1 MKRKNLKSL
10 KFSAIILI
18 IIWSV
23 KLFEIV
29 FDYNFTEYGVLP
41 RNFNGLIGIF
51 FSPLIHSD
59 VNHLLS
65 NSLPVIILCLL
76 IFNFYSQ
83 IAKKIFIYLYFIS
96 GLWLWCIGRESFH
109 IGASG
114 LIYAMASFLFFSG
127 ILRKNSQLSAVALL
141 VIFIYGGLFWG
152 LFPIDKNVSTSFLYI
167 IYNCIYIQSFI
178 LRVEF
183 IPAHLMILIF
193 SMTLFTYTNESLYI
207 SLFYHQ
213 TYDNLYF

>member
-1 MKRKNLKSL
+1 MKRKNLTSL
-10 KFSAIILI
+10 KFSAIVLI

-23 KLFEIV
+23 KIFEIV
-29 FDYNFTEYGVLP
+29 FDYDFTEYGVLP
-41 RNFNGLIGIF
+41 RKFNGLTGIF

-83 IAKKIFIYLYFIS
+83 IAKKILIYLYFIS

-114 LIYAMASFLFFSG
+114 LIYSMASFLFFSG

-152 LFPIDKNVSTSFLYI
+152 LFPIHKNVSWEGHLTGFIAGILV
-167 IYNCIYIQSFI
+167 SFI
-178 LRVEF
+178 FRKDGPKRKKYNWEIEEDLEVND
-183 IPAHLMILIF
+183 
-193 SMTLFTYTNESLYI
+193 NEPNHYI
-207 SLFYHQ
+207 
-213 TYDNLYF
+213 N

>member
-1 MKRKNLKSL
+1 MKRKNLTSL
-10 KFSAIILI
+10 KFSAIVLI

-23 KLFEIV
+23 KIFEIV
-29 FDYNFTEYGVLP
+29 FDYDFTEYGVLP
-41 RNFNGLIGIF
+41 RKFNGLIGIL

-83 IAKKIFIYLYFIS
+83 IAKRILIYLYFIS

-127 ILRKNSQLSAVALL
+127 ILRKNSQLSAVAML

-152 LFPIDKNVSTSFLYI
+152 LFPIHKNVSWEGHLTGFIAGILV
-167 IYNCIYIQSFI
+167 SFI
-178 LRVEF
+178 FRKDGPKRKKYNWEIEEDLEVND
-183 IPAHLMILIF
+183 
-193 SMTLFTYTNESLYI
+193 NEPNHYI
-207 SLFYHQ
+207 
-213 TYDNLYF
+213 N

>member
-41 RNFNGLIGIF
+41 RNFNGLIGIL

-152 LFPIDKNVSTSFLYI
+152 LFPIDKNVSWEGHLTGFIAGILV
-167 IYNCIYIQSFI
+167 SFI
-178 LRVEF
+178 CRKDGPKRKKYNWEIEEDLEVND
-183 IPAHLMILIF
+183 
-193 SMTLFTYTNESLYI
+193 NEPNHYI
-207 SLFYHQ
+207 
-213 TYDNLYF
+213 N

>member
-1 MKRKNLKSL
+1 MKRKNLTPI
-10 KFSAIILI
+10 KFSAIVLI
-18 IIWSV
+18 IILSV
-23 KLFEIV
+23 KIFEIV
-29 FDYNFTEYGVLP
+29 FDYDFTEYGVLP
-41 RNFNGLIGIF
+41 RNFNGLIGIL

-152 LFPIDKNVSTSFLYI
+152 LFPIHKNVSWEGHLTGFIAGILV
-167 IYNCIYIQSFI
+167 SFI
-178 LRVEF
+178 FRKDGPKRKKYNWEIEEDLEVND
-183 IPAHLMILIF
+183 
-193 SMTLFTYTNESLYI
+193 NEQNHYI
-207 SLFYHQ
+207 
-213 TYDNLYF
+213 N

>member
-1 MKRKNLKSL
+1 MKRKNLTSL
-10 KFSAIILI
+10 KFSAIVLI

-23 KLFEIV
+23 KIFEIV
-29 FDYNFTEYGVLP
+29 FDYDFTEYGVYP
-41 RNFNGLIGIF
+41 RKFNGLIGIL

-83 IAKKIFIYLYFIS
+83 IAKKILIYLYFIS

-152 LFPIDKNVSTSFLYI
+152 LFPKHKNVSWEGHLTGFIAGILV
-167 IYNCIYIQSFI
+167 SFI
-178 LRVEF
+178 FRKDGPKRKKYNWEIEEDLEVND
-183 IPAHLMILIF
+183 
-193 SMTLFTYTNESLYI
+193 NEPNHYI
-207 SLFYHQ
+207 
-213 TYDNLYF
+213 N

>member
-1 MKRKNLKSL
+1 MKRKNLTSL
-10 KFSAIILI
+10 KFSAIVLI

-23 KLFEIV
+23 KIFEIV
-29 FDYNFTEYGVLP
+29 FDYDFTEYGVLP
-41 RNFNGLIGIF
+41 RKFNGLKGIL
-51 FSPLIHSD
+51 FSPLKHSD

-65 NSLPVIILCLL
+65 NSLPVIILCVL
-76 IFNFYSQ
+76 IFNFYNQ

-152 LFPIDKNVSTSFLYI
+152 LFPIHKNVSWEGHLTGFIAGILV
-167 IYNCIYIQSFI
+167 SFI
-178 LRVEF
+178 FRKDGPKRKKYNWEIEEDLEVND
-183 IPAHLMILIF
+183 
-193 SMTLFTYTNESLYI
+193 NEPNHYI
-207 SLFYHQ
+207 
-213 TYDNLYF
+213 N

>member
-10 KFSAIILI
+10 KFSAVILI

-23 KLFEIV
+23 KLIEIV
-29 FDYNFTEYGVLP
+29 FNFDFTEYGVFP
-41 RNFNGLIGIF
+41 RNFNGLIGIL

-152 LFPIDKNVSTSFLYI
+152 LFPIDKNVSWEGHLTGFIAGILV
-167 IYNCIYIQSFI
+167 SFI
-178 LRVEF
+178 CRKDGPKRKKYNWEIEEDLEVNN
-183 IPAHLMILIF
+183 
-193 SMTLFTYTNESLYI
+193 NEPNH
-207 SLFYHQ
+207 FM
-213 TYDNLYF
+213 N

>member
-10 KFSAIILI
+10 KFSVIILI

-29 FDYNFTEYGVLP
+29 FDYDFTEYGVLP
-41 RNFNGLIGIF
+41 RNFNGLIGIL
-51 FSPLIHSD
+51 FSPLIHSN

-83 IAKKIFIYLYFIS
+83 IAKKILIYLYFIS

-152 LFPIDKNVSTSFLYI
+152 LFPIHKNVSWEGHLTGFIAGVLV
-167 IYNCIYIQSFI
+167 SFI
-178 LRVEF
+178 CRKDGPKRKKYNWEIEEDLE
-183 IPAHLMILIF
+183 IND
-193 SMTLFTYTNESLYI
+193 NEPNHYI
-207 SLFYHQ
+207 
-213 TYDNLYF
+213 N

>member
-1 MKRKNLKSL
+1 MKRKNLTSL

-23 KLFEIV
+23 KIFEIV
-29 FDYNFTEYGVLP
+29 FDYDFTEYGVLP
-41 RNFNGLIGIF
+41 RKFNGLTGIL

-152 LFPIDKNVSTSFLYI
+152 LFPIHKNVSWEGHLTGFIAGILV
-167 IYNCIYIQSFI
+167 SFI
-178 LRVEF
+178 FRKDGPKRKKYNWEIEEDLEVND
-183 IPAHLMILIF
+183 
-193 SMTLFTYTNESLYI
+193 NEPNHYI
-207 SLFYHQ
+207 
-213 TYDNLYF
+213 N

>member
-1 MKRKNLKSL
+1 MKRKNLTSL
-10 KFSAIILI
+10 KFSAIVLI

-23 KLFEIV
+23 KIFEIV
-29 FDYNFTEYGVLP
+29 FDYDFTEYGVLP
-41 RNFNGLIGIF
+41 RNFNGLKGIL

-65 NSLPVIILCLL
+65 NSLPVIILCVL
-76 IFNFYSQ
+76 IFNFYNQ

-152 LFPIDKNVSTSFLYI
+152 LFPIHKNVSWEGHLTGFIAGILV
-167 IYNCIYIQSFI
+167 SFI
-178 LRVEF
+178 FRKDGPKRKKYNWEIEEDLEVND
-183 IPAHLMILIF
+183 
-193 SMTLFTYTNESLYI
+193 NEPNHYI
-207 SLFYHQ
+207 
-213 TYDNLYF
+213 N

>member
-1 MKRKNLKSL
+1 MKRKNLTSL
-10 KFSAIILI
+10 KFSAIVLI

-23 KLFEIV
+23 KIFEIV
-29 FDYNFTEYGVLP
+29 FDYDFTEYGVLP
-41 RNFNGLIGIF
+41 RKLNGLIGIL

-152 LFPIDKNVSTSFLYI
+152 LFPIHKNVSWEGHLTGFIAGILV
-167 IYNCIYIQSFI
+167 SFI
-178 LRVEF
+178 FRKDGPKRKKYNWEIEEDLEVND
-183 IPAHLMILIF
+183 
-193 SMTLFTYTNESLYI
+193 NEPNHYI
-207 SLFYHQ
+207 
-213 TYDNLYF
+213 D

>member
-23 KLFEIV
+23 KIFEIV
-29 FDYNFTEYGVLP
+29 FDYDFTEYGVLP
-41 RNFNGLIGIF
+41 RKFNGLIGIL

-83 IAKKIFIYLYFIS
+83 IAKKILIYLYFIS

-152 LFPIDKNVSTSFLYI
+152 LFPIHKNVSWEGHLTGFIAGILV
-167 IYNCIYIQSFI
+167 SFI
-178 LRVEF
+178 FRKDGPKRKKYNWEIEEDLEVND
-183 IPAHLMILIF
+183 
-193 SMTLFTYTNESLYI
+193 NEPNHYI
-207 SLFYHQ
+207 
-213 TYDNLYF
+213 N

>member
-10 KFSAIILI
+10 KFSAIVLI

-23 KLFEIV
+23 KIFEIV
-29 FDYNFTEYGVLP
+29 FDYDFTEYGVLP
-41 RNFNGLIGIF
+41 RKFNGLIGIL

-152 LFPIDKNVSTSFLYI
+152 LFPIHKNVSWEGHLTGFIAGILV
-167 IYNCIYIQSFI
+167 SFI
-178 LRVEF
+178 FRKDGPKRKKYNWEIEEDLEVND
-183 IPAHLMILIF
+183 
-193 SMTLFTYTNESLYI
+193 NEPNHYI
-207 SLFYHQ
+207 
-213 TYDNLYF
+213 N

>member
-1 MKRKNLKSL
+1 MKKKNLTSL
-10 KFSAIILI
+10 KFSATVLI

-23 KLFEIV
+23 KIFEIV
-29 FDYNFTEYGVLP
+29 FDYDFTEYGVLP
-41 RNFNGLIGIF
+41 RKFNGLIGIL

-83 IAKKIFIYLYFIS
+83 IAKKILIYLYFIS
-96 GLWLWCIGRESFH
+96 GLWLWCIGRDSFH

-152 LFPIDKNVSTSFLYI
+152 LFPIHKNVSWEGHLTGFIAGILV
-167 IYNCIYIQSFI
+167 SFI
-178 LRVEF
+178 FRKDGPKRKKYNWEIEEDLEVND
-183 IPAHLMILIF
+183 
-193 SMTLFTYTNESLYI
+193 NEPNHYI
-207 SLFYHQ
+207 
-213 TYDNLYF
+213 N

>member
-1 MKRKNLKSL
+1 MKRKNLTSL
-10 KFSAIILI
+10 KFSAIVLI

-23 KLFEIV
+23 KIFEIV
-29 FDYNFTEYGVLP
+29 FDYDFTEYGVLP
-41 RNFNGLIGIF
+41 RKFNGLIGIL
-51 FSPLIHSD
+51 FSPIIHSD

-83 IAKKIFIYLYFIS
+83 IAKKILIYLYFIS

-152 LFPIDKNVSTSFLYI
+152 LFPIHKNVSWEGHLTGFIAGILV
-167 IYNCIYIQSFI
+167 SFI
-178 LRVEF
+178 FRKDGPTRKKYNWEIEEDLEVND
-183 IPAHLMILIF
+183 
-193 SMTLFTYTNESLYI
+193 NEPNHYI
-207 SLFYHQ
+207 
-213 TYDNLYF
+213 N

>member
-29 FDYNFTEYGVLP
+29 FDYDFTEYGVLP
-41 RNFNGLIGIF
+41 RNLNGLIGIL

-65 NSLPVIILCLL
+65 NSFPVIILCLL
-76 IFNFYSQ
+76 IFNFYNQ

-152 LFPIDKNVSTSFLYI
+152 LFPIHKNISWEGHLTGFIAGILV
-167 IYNCIYIQSFI
+167 SFI
-178 LRVEF
+178 FRKDGPKRKKYNWEIEEDLEVND
-183 IPAHLMILIF
+183 
-193 SMTLFTYTNESLYI
+193 NEPNHDI
-207 SLFYHQ
+207 
-213 TYDNLYF
+213 N

>member
-23 KLFEIV
+23 KIFEIV
-29 FDYNFTEYGVLP
+29 FDYDFTEYGVLP
-41 RNFNGLIGIF
+41 RNFNGLIGIL

-152 LFPIDKNVSTSFLYI
+152 LFPIHKNVSWEGHLTGFIAGILV
-167 IYNCIYIQSFI
+167 SFI
-178 LRVEF
+178 FRKDGPKRKKYNWEIEEDLEVND
-183 IPAHLMILIF
+183 
-193 SMTLFTYTNESLYI
+193 NEPNHYI
-207 SLFYHQ
+207 
-213 TYDNLYF
+213 N

>member
-1 MKRKNLKSL
+1 MKKKKLKSL
-10 KFSAIILI
+10 KFSAILLI
-18 IIWSV
+18 IIWSI
-23 KLFEIV
+23 KLFEII
-29 FDYNFTEYGVLP
+29 FGYDFKQYGVLP
-41 RNFNGLIGIF
+41 RNFNGLVGIL

-76 IFNFYSQ
+76 IFDFYSQ

-96 GLWLWCIGRESFH
+96 GLWLWCIGRESLH

-127 ILRKNSQLSAVALL
+127 VLRKNTQLSAVSLL

-152 LFPIDKNVSTSFLYI
+152 LFPIYQNVSWEGHLTGFIAGILV
-167 IYNCIYIQSFI
+167 SFI
-178 LRVEF
+178 FRKDGPKRKKYNWEIEEDLEVND
-183 IPAHLMILIF
+183 
-193 SMTLFTYTNESLYI
+193 NEPNHYI
-207 SLFYHQ
+207 
-213 TYDNLYF
+213 N

>member
-1 MKRKNLKSL
+1 MKRKNLTSL
-10 KFSAIILI
+10 KFSAIVLI

-23 KLFEIV
+23 KIFEIV
-29 FDYNFTEYGVLP
+29 FDYDFTEYGVLP
-41 RNFNGLIGIF
+41 RKFNGLTGIF

-83 IAKKIFIYLYFIS
+83 IAKKILIYLYFIS

-152 LFPIDKNVSTSFLYI
+152 LFPIHKNVSWEGHLTGFIAGILV
-167 IYNCIYIQSFI
+167 SFI
-178 LRVEF
+178 FRKDGPKRKKYNWEIEEDLEVND
-183 IPAHLMILIF
+183 
-193 SMTLFTYTNESLYI
+193 NEPNHYI
-207 SLFYHQ
+207 
-213 TYDNLYF
+213 N

>member
-1 MKRKNLKSL
+1 MKRKNLTSL
-10 KFSAIILI
+10 KFSAIVLI

-23 KLFEIV
+23 KIFEIV
-29 FDYNFTEYGVLP
+29 FDCDFTEYGVLP
-41 RNFNGLIGIF
+41 RKFNGLIGIL

-83 IAKKIFIYLYFIS
+83 IAKKILIYLYFIS

-152 LFPIDKNVSTSFLYI
+152 LFPIHKNVSWEGHLTGFIAGILV
-167 IYNCIYIQSFI
+167 SFI
-178 LRVEF
+178 FRKDGPKRKKYNWEIEEDLEVND
-183 IPAHLMILIF
+183 
-193 SMTLFTYTNESLYI
+193 NEPNNYI
-207 SLFYHQ
+207 
-213 TYDNLYF
+213 N

>member
-1 MKRKNLKSL
+1 LKRKNLTSL
-10 KFSAIILI
+10 KFSAIVLI

-23 KLFEIV
+23 KIFEIV
-29 FDYNFTEYGVLP
+29 FDYDFTEYGVLP
-41 RNFNGLIGIF
+41 RKFNGLIGIL

-83 IAKKIFIYLYFIS
+83 IAKKILIYLYFIS

-152 LFPIDKNVSTSFLYI
+152 LFPIHKNVSWEGHLTGFIAGILV
-167 IYNCIYIQSFI
+167 SFI
-178 LRVEF
+178 FRKDGPKRKKYNWEIEEDLEVND
-183 IPAHLMILIF
+183 
-193 SMTLFTYTNESLYI
+193 NEPNHYI
-207 SLFYHQ
+207 
-213 TYDNLYF
+213 N

>member
-29 FDYNFTEYGVLP
+29 FNFDFTEYGVFP
-41 RNFNGLIGIF
+41 RNFNGLIGIL

-152 LFPIDKNVSTSFLYI
+152 LFPIDKNVSWEGHLTGFIAGILV
-167 IYNCIYIQSFI
+167 SFI
-178 LRVEF
+178 CRKDGPKRKKYNWEIEEDLEVND
-183 IPAHLMILIF
+183 
-193 SMTLFTYTNESLYI
+193 NEPNHYI
-207 SLFYHQ
+207 
-213 TYDNLYF
+213 N

>member
-1 MKRKNLKSL
+1 MKRKNLTSL
-10 KFSAIILI
+10 KFSAIVLI

-23 KLFEIV
+23 KIFEIV
-29 FDYNFTEYGVLP
+29 FDYGFTEYGVLP
-41 RNFNGLIGIF
+41 RKFNGLTGIF

-83 IAKKIFIYLYFIS
+83 IAKKILIYLYFIS

-152 LFPIDKNVSTSFLYI
+152 LFPIHKNVSWEGHLTGFIAGILV
-167 IYNCIYIQSFI
+167 SFI
-178 LRVEF
+178 FRKDGPKRKKYNWEIEEDLEVND
-183 IPAHLMILIF
+183 
-193 SMTLFTYTNESLYI
+193 NEPNHYI
-207 SLFYHQ
+207 
-213 TYDNLYF
+213 N

>member
-23 KLFEIV
+23 KIFEII
-29 FDYNFTEYGVLP
+29 FDYDFTEYGVLP
-41 RNFNGLIGIF
+41 RNFNGLIGIL

-96 GLWLWCIGRESFH
+96 GLWLWCFGRESFH

-152 LFPIDKNVSTSFLYI
+152 LFPIHKNVSWEGHLTGFIAGILV
-167 IYNCIYIQSFI
+167 SFI
-178 LRVEF
+178 CRKDGPKRKKYNWEIEEDLEVNN
-183 IPAHLMILIF
+183 
-193 SMTLFTYTNESLYI
+193 NEPNHYI
-207 SLFYHQ
+207 
-213 TYDNLYF
+213 N

>member
-10 KFSAIILI
+10 KFSVIILI

-29 FDYNFTEYGVLP
+29 FDYDFTEYGVLP
-41 RNFNGLIGIF
+41 RNFNGLLGIL

-152 LFPIDKNVSTSFLYI
+152 LFPIHKNVSWEGHLTGFIAGILV
-167 IYNCIYIQSFI
+167 SFI
-178 LRVEF
+178 FRKDGPKRKKYNWEIEEDLEVND
-183 IPAHLMILIF
+183 
-193 SMTLFTYTNESLYI
+193 NEPNHYI
-207 SLFYHQ
+207 
-213 TYDNLYF
+213 N

>member
-1 MKRKNLKSL
+1 MKRKNLTSL
-10 KFSAIILI
+10 KFSAIVLI

-23 KLFEIV
+23 KIFEIV
-29 FDYNFTEYGVLP
+29 FDYDFTEYGVLP
-41 RNFNGLIGIF
+41 RKFNGLIGIL

-83 IAKKIFIYLYFIS
+83 IAKKILIYLYFIS

-152 LFPIDKNVSTSFLYI
+152 LFPIHKNVSWEGHLTGFIAGILVSFVFRKDGPIRKKYNWEIEEDLEVNDNEPNHYI
-167 IYNCIYIQSFI
+167 N
-178 LRVEF
+178 
-183 IPAHLMILIF
+183 
-193 SMTLFTYTNESLYI
+193 
-207 SLFYHQ
+207 
-213 TYDNLYF
+213 

>member
-10 KFSAIILI
+10 KFSVIILI

-29 FDYNFTEYGVLP
+29 FDYDFTEYGVLP
-41 RNFNGLIGIF
+41 RKFNGLIGIL

-152 LFPIDKNVSTSFLYI
+152 LFPIHKNVSWEGHLTGFIAGILV
-167 IYNCIYIQSFI
+167 SFI
-178 LRVEF
+178 FRKDGPKRKKYNWEIEEDLEVND
-183 IPAHLMILIF
+183 
-193 SMTLFTYTNESLYI
+193 NEPNHYI
-207 SLFYHQ
+207 
-213 TYDNLYF
+213 N

>member
-1 MKRKNLKSL
+1 MKRKNLTSL
-10 KFSAIILI
+10 KFSAIVLI

-23 KLFEIV
+23 KIFEIF
-29 FDYNFTEYGVLP
+29 FDYDFTEYGVLP
-41 RNFNGLIGIF
+41 RKFNGLIGIL

-152 LFPIDKNVSTSFLYI
+152 LFPIHKNVSWEGHLTGFIAGILV
-167 IYNCIYIQSFI
+167 SFI
-178 LRVEF
+178 FRKDGPKRKKYNWEIEEDLEVND
-183 IPAHLMILIF
+183 
-193 SMTLFTYTNESLYI
+193 NEPNHYI
-207 SLFYHQ
+207 
-213 TYDNLYF
+213 N

>member
-29 FDYNFTEYGVLP
+29 FNFDFTEYGVLP
-41 RNFNGLIGIF
+41 RNFNGLIGIL

-152 LFPIDKNVSTSFLYI
+152 LFPIDKNVSWEGHLTGFIAGILV
-167 IYNCIYIQSFI
+167 SFI
-178 LRVEF
+178 CRKDGPKRKKYNWEIEEDLEVND
-183 IPAHLMILIF
+183 
-193 SMTLFTYTNESLYI
+193 NEPNHYI
-207 SLFYHQ
+207 
-213 TYDNLYF
+213 N

>member
-1 MKRKNLKSL
+1 MKRKNLTSL
-10 KFSAIILI
+10 KFSAIVLI

-23 KLFEIV
+23 KIFEIV
-29 FDYNFTEYGVLP
+29 FDYDFTEYGVLP
-41 RNFNGLIGIF
+41 RNFNGLIGIL

-152 LFPIDKNVSTSFLYI
+152 LFPIDKNVSWEGHLTGFIAGILV
-167 IYNCIYIQSFI
+167 SFI
-178 LRVEF
+178 FRKDGPKRKKYNWEIEEDMEVNN
-183 IPAHLMILIF
+183 
-193 SMTLFTYTNESLYI
+193 NEPNHYI
-207 SLFYHQ
+207 
-213 TYDNLYF
+213 N

>member
-1 MKRKNLKSL
+1 MKRKNLTSL
-10 KFSAIILI
+10 KFSAIVLI

-23 KLFEIV
+23 KIFEIV
-29 FDYNFTEYGVLP
+29 FDYDFTEYGVLP
-41 RNFNGLIGIF
+41 RKFNGLTGIF

-83 IAKKIFIYLYFIS
+83 IAKKILIYLYFIS

-152 LFPIDKNVSTSFLYI
+152 LFPIHKNVSWEGHLTGFIAGILV
-167 IYNCIYIQSFI
+167 SFI
-178 LRVEF
+178 FRKDGPIRKKYNWEIEEDLEVND
-183 IPAHLMILIF
+183 
-193 SMTLFTYTNESLYI
+193 NEPNHYI
-207 SLFYHQ
+207 
-213 TYDNLYF
+213 N

>member
-29 FDYNFTEYGVLP
+29 FDYDFTEYGVLP
-41 RNFNGLIGIF
+41 RNFNGLKGIL

-65 NSLPVIILCLL
+65 NSLPVIILCVL
-76 IFNFYSQ
+76 IFNFYNQ

-152 LFPIDKNVSTSFLYI
+152 LFPIHKNVSWEGHLTGFIAGILV
-167 IYNCIYIQSFI
+167 SFI
-178 LRVEF
+178 FRKDGPKRKKYNWEIEEDLEVND
-183 IPAHLMILIF
+183 
-193 SMTLFTYTNESLYI
+193 NEPNHYI
-207 SLFYHQ
+207 
-213 TYDNLYF
+213 N

>member
-1 MKRKNLKSL
+1 MKRKNLNSL
-10 KFSAIILI
+10 KFSAVILI

-29 FDYNFTEYGVLP
+29 FDCDFTEYGVLP
-41 RNFNGLIGIF
+41 RSFNGLMGIL

-59 VNHLLS
+59 VNHLIS

-152 LFPIDKNVSTSFLYI
+152 LFPIHKNVSWEGHLTGFIAGILV
-167 IYNCIYIQSFI
+167 SFI
-178 LRVEF
+178 FRNDGPKRKKYNWEIEEDLEVNDNA
-183 IPAHLMILIF
+183 PNH
-193 SMTLFTYTNESLYI
+193 YI
-207 SLFYHQ
+207 
-213 TYDNLYF
+213 N

>member
-1 MKRKNLKSL
+1 MKKKKLTSL
-10 KFSAIILI
+10 KFSAIVLI

-23 KLFEIV
+23 KIFEIV
-29 FDYNFTEYGVLP
+29 FDYDFTEYGVLP
-41 RNFNGLIGIF
+41 RNFNGLIGIL

-152 LFPIDKNVSTSFLYI
+152 LFPIHKNVSWEGHLTGFIAGILV
-167 IYNCIYIQSFI
+167 SFI
-178 LRVEF
+178 FRKDGPKRKKYNWEIEEDLEVND
-183 IPAHLMILIF
+183 
-193 SMTLFTYTNESLYI
+193 NEPNHYI
-207 SLFYHQ
+207 
-213 TYDNLYF
+213 N

>member
-1 MKRKNLKSL
+1 MKRKNLTSL
-10 KFSAIILI
+10 KFSAIVLI

-23 KLFEIV
+23 KIFEIV
-29 FDYNFTEYGVLP
+29 FDYDFTEYGVLP
-41 RNFNGLIGIF
+41 RKFNGLIGIL

-83 IAKKIFIYLYFIS
+83 IAKKILIYLYFIS

-152 LFPIDKNVSTSFLYI
+152 LFPIHKNVSWEGHLTGFIAGILV
-167 IYNCIYIQSFI
+167 SFI
-178 LRVEF
+178 FRKDGPKRKKYNWEIEEDLEVNDSE
-183 IPAHLMILIF
+183 PNH
-193 SMTLFTYTNESLYI
+193 YI
-207 SLFYHQ
+207 
-213 TYDNLYF
+213 N

>member
-29 FDYNFTEYGVLP
+29 FDCDFTEYGVLP
-41 RNFNGLIGIF
+41 RSFNGLMGIL

-59 VNHLLS
+59 VNHLIS

-152 LFPIDKNVSTSFLYI
+152 LFPIHKNVSWEGHLTGFIAGILV
-167 IYNCIYIQSFI
+167 SFI
-178 LRVEF
+178 FRNDGPKRKKYNWEIEEDLEVNDNA
-183 IPAHLMILIF
+183 PNH
-193 SMTLFTYTNESLYI
+193 YI
-207 SLFYHQ
+207 
-213 TYDNLYF
+213 N

>member
-1 MKRKNLKSL
+1 MKRKNLTSL
-10 KFSAIILI
+10 KFSAIVLI

-23 KLFEIV
+23 KIFEIV
-29 FDYNFTEYGVLP
+29 FDYDFTEYGVLP
-41 RNFNGLIGIF
+41 RKFNGLIGIL

-152 LFPIDKNVSTSFLYI
+152 LFPIHKNVSWEGHLTGFIAGILV
-167 IYNCIYIQSFI
+167 SFI
-178 LRVEF
+178 FRKDGPKRKKYNWEIEEDLEVND
-183 IPAHLMILIF
+183 
-193 SMTLFTYTNESLYI
+193 NEPNHHI
-207 SLFYHQ
+207 
-213 TYDNLYF
+213 N

>member
-1 MKRKNLKSL
+1 MKRKNLTSL
-10 KFSAIILI
+10 KFSAIVLI

-23 KLFEIV
+23 KIFEIV
-29 FDYNFTEYGVLP
+29 FDYDFAEYGVLP
-41 RNFNGLIGIF
+41 RKFNGLIGIL

-65 NSLPVIILCLL
+65 NSLPVIILCIL

-83 IAKKIFIYLYFIS
+83 IAKKVLIYLYFIS

-152 LFPIDKNVSTSFLYI
+152 LFPIHKNVSWEGHLTGFIAGILV
-167 IYNCIYIQSFI
+167 SFI
-178 LRVEF
+178 FRKDGPKRKKYNWEIEEDLEVND
-183 IPAHLMILIF
+183 
-193 SMTLFTYTNESLYI
+193 NEPNHYI
-207 SLFYHQ
+207 
-213 TYDNLYF
+213 N